1 MDCIHNLKI
10 IRQKLITYK
19 MTFRKTD
26 KIGREHVV
34 ALFKGN
40 VELPEIVYGS
50 MDGAGEWQFRI
61 AKEMRA
67 SGLDVDLNDL

>member
-40 VELPEIVYGS
+40 VELPE
-50 MDGAGEWQFRI
+50 
-61 AKEMRA
+61 
-67 SGLDVDLNDL
+67 